1 MMVKNKIRA
10 MWARLTLLVVE
21 DDGMSTVKY
30 STISDYNRTRVTK
43 QTDR

>member
-21 DDGMSTVKY
+21 DDGMSTVEYAGIDIAKP
-30 STISDYNRTRVTK
+30 DGLRVK
-43 QTDR
+43 AR